1 MKLQRFLIG
10 LLLAGSAF
18 AGDDAPGWLRDLST
32 LKTSSAYPSK
42 TSAVVLLD
50 EMNLTIEENGKVVT
64 TERRAV
70 KILTRE
76 GRKEARGEVIYL
88 KGSGNVREMHAWVIR
103 PSGDVKKF
111 GKERILDV
119 TAAPNDV
126 YNEVRAREVTGEDDT
141 DPGAIFAY
149 EAVSEQQSVFSQFE
163 YNFQE
168 FLPVITARLTMTLPS
183 GWLPKAVTF
192 NGDVPMQTSGST
204 FTWECHDLKAI
215 EHEPASPSV
224 TALALRI
231 AASYVPADGAKATM
245 AKVFT
250 DWSDVSRWLAELEDP
265 QSAPNSE
272 ISNKVQALTAGTV
285 TDLDRVRSIGHYVQ
299 GVKYVAIQ
307 TGIGRGGGYVPHSAA
322 QVFEK
327 QYGDCK
333 DKANLM
339 RTMLKVAGIP
349 SYMVSI
355 YSSDPTYVR
364 ENWPSPQQFNHAII
378 AVKVSAAA
386 VSPAIVEVPK
396 LGRLLF
402 FDPTDEYTP
411 LGDLP
416 QREQGSFALVDDTA
430 AGQLVRM
437 PAIPSMA
444 NRVERET
451 EVTLAPDGSIVS
463 KTREQAFGQSAS
475 GMRYRLREHG
485 NGEFEKWIEQWVSG
499 GANGATVAKVEPAD
513 AFAEDRFDLGFEF
526 AAPRYAQLMRGRL
539 LLFRPAVLPRRG
551 TLLFADDKR
560 ENPIVLHAQ
569 AFEETVHAKLPAGFK
584 IDEMPDGGKLETQFG
599 SYTASYT
606 SKDGEL
612 LFKRKLEIRSAT
624 FPADQ
629 YAALKTFFEQVAGSE
644 QSPVVLVKE

>member
-1 MKLQRFLIG
+1 MKLQPLLIG

-42 TSAVVLLD
+42 TPAVVLLD
-50 EMNLTIEENGKVVT
+50 EMNLTIEENGKVIT

-76 GRKEARGEVIYL
+76 GRKEARGEVIYET
-88 KGSGNVREMHAWVIR
+88 GSGKVREMHAWVIR

-126 YNEVRAREVTGEDDT
+126 YNEVRAREVIGEDDT
-141 DPGAIFAY
+141 DPGAVFAY
-149 EAVSEQQSVFSQFE
+149 EAVSEQQSVFTQFE

-168 FLPVITARLTMTLPS
+168 FLPVVTARLTMTLPS
-183 GWLPKAVTF
+183 GWRPKAVTF

-204 FTWECHDLKAI
+204 YTWECHDLKAI

-231 AASYVPADGAKATM
+231 AASYVPAEGAKSTM

-265 QSAPNSE
+265 QATPNPE
-272 ISNKVQALTAGTV
+272 ISSKVQALTAGTV
-285 TDLDRVRSIGHYVQ
+285 TELDRVRAIGHYVQ

-322 QVFEK
+322 KVFEK

-364 ENWPSPQQFNHAII
+364 ENWPSPHQFNHAII
-378 AVKVSAAA
+378 AVKVSGAT

-402 FDPTDEYTP
+402 FDPTDEFTP
-411 LGDLP
+411 LGDVP
-416 QREQGSFALVDDTA
+416 QREQGSFALLDDTT

-437 PAIPSMA
+437 PVIPSMA

-513 AFAEDRFDLGFEF
+513 AFADDRFDLDFEF

-599 SYTASYT
+599 SYTASYS

>member
-1 MKLQRFLIG
+1 
-10 LLLAGSAF
+10 
-18 AGDDAPGWLRDLST
+18 
-32 LKTSSAYPSK
+32 
-42 TSAVVLLD
+42 
-50 EMNLTIEENGKVVT
+50 
-64 TERRAV
+64 
-70 KILTRE
+70 
-76 GRKEARGEVIYL
+76 
-88 KGSGNVREMHAWVIR
+88 
-103 PSGDVKKF
+103 
-111 GKERILDV
+111 
-119 TAAPNDV
+119 
-126 YNEVRAREVTGEDDT
+126 
-141 DPGAIFAY
+141 
-149 EAVSEQQSVFSQFE
+149 
-163 YNFQE
+163 
-168 FLPVITARLTMTLPS
+168 
-183 GWLPKAVTF
+183 
-192 NGDVPMQTSGST
+192 
-204 FTWECHDLKAI
+204 
-215 EHEPASPSV
+215 
-224 TALALRI
+224 
-231 AASYVPADGAKATM
+231 
-245 AKVFT
+245 
-250 DWSDVSRWLAELEDP
+250 
-265 QSAPNSE
+265 
-272 ISNKVQALTAGTV
+272 
-285 TDLDRVRSIGHYVQ
+285 
-299 GVKYVAIQ
+299 
-307 TGIGRGGGYVPHSAA
+307 
-322 QVFEK
+322 
-327 QYGDCK
+327 
-333 DKANLM
+333 M

-378 AVKVSAAA
+378 AVKVSDAT

-411 LGDLP
+411 LGDIP

-430 AGQLVRM
+430 AGELVRM

-513 AFAEDRFDLGFEF
+513 AFADDRFDLGFEF

-551 TLLFADDKR
+551 TLLFSDDKR

-629 YAALKTFFEQVAGSE
+629 YAALKTFFEQVAGSSNR
-644 QSPVVLVKE
+644 QWSW

>member
-64 TERRAV
+64 TERRAIR
-70 KILTRE
+70 ILTRE

-599 SYTASYT
+599 IYTASYS